1 MNLQNIGVIGAG
13 TMGNGIAQVC
23 ALAGFNVTL
32 LDISESALQ
41 KAVATVG
48 KNLDRQIAKENLTPE
63 QKLAALDKIRTS
75 TDYSSLRDVQL
86 VIEAATENLELKLR
100 VLQQIA
106 AQVGAECVIASNTS
120 SLSITQ
126 LAASVSQPERF
137 IGLHFFNPVPVMG
150 LIEVIR
156 GLQTSDATHA
166 LALDMATTLGKTAI
180 TAGNRPGFVVNRI
193 LVPMI
198 NEAILVFQEG
208 LASAEDIDAGMRL
221 GCNQPIGPLALADLI
236 GLDTLLAIM
245 KRSTKASTTAN
256 TARRHCSRKWSPPVT
271 WDAKRGAASMPMP
284 ERCSRFAEYR
294 DKVLELFASKGFG
307 QVGMRE
313 LATCLGLSPGSLYHH
328 YPSKQHLLLDLIEEF
343 YEELLATLGRIE
355 QKAPAKRDRLNSL
368 IRAHLN
374 LHREMPWHFRLVER
388 DSGCL
393 NEEQQARVRS
403 CASNT
408 SAAVAGDARRP
419 LALQRIRTSWQP
431 DTRLPHC
438 STAHPVG

>member
-23 ALAGFNVTL
+23 ATAGFNVTL

-48 KNLDRQIAKENLTPE
+48 KNLDRQVAKETLTPQ
-63 QKLAALDKIRTS
+63 QKQATLDRIRTS

-86 VIEAATENLELKLR
+86 VIEAATENLDLKLR

-106 AQVGAECVIASNTS
+106 AQVSDECVIASNTS

-156 GLQTSDATHA
+156 GLQTSDATHK

-198 NEAILVFQEG
+198 NEAVLVFQEG

-236 GLDTLLAIM
+236 GLDTLLSILEAFYDGFNDSKYRPAPLLKEM
-245 KRSTKASTTAN
+245 
-256 TARRHCSRKWSPPVT
+256 V
-271 WDAKRGAASMPMP
+271 AAG
-284 ERCSRFAEYR
+284 Y
-294 DKVLELFASKGFG
+294 
-307 QVGMRE
+307 
-313 LATCLGLSPGSLYHH
+313 
-328 YPSKQHLLLDLIEEF
+328 
-343 YEELLATLGRIE
+343 LGR
-355 QKAPAKRDRLNSL
+355 KTGRGFHAYA
-368 IRAHLN
+368 
-374 LHREMPWHFRLVER
+374 
-388 DSGCL
+388 
-393 NEEQQARVRS
+393 
-403 CASNT
+403 
-408 SAAVAGDARRP
+408 
-419 LALQRIRTSWQP
+419 
-431 DTRLPHC
+431 
-438 STAHPVG
+438 

>member
-32 LDISESALQ
+32 VDISEGALQ
-41 KAVATVG
+41 KALATVG
-48 KNLDRQIAKENLTPE
+48 KNLDRQVAKETLSAA
-63 QKLAALDKIRTS
+63 QKNAALDKIRTS
-75 TDYSSLRDVQL
+75 TDYSNLRDAQL

-126 LAASVSQPERF
+126 LAASVSQPDRF

-166 LALDMATTLGKTAI
+166 LALDMATRLGKTAI

-245 KRSTKASTTAN
+245 QAFHEGFNDSKYRPAPLLKEM
-256 TARRHCSRKWSPPVT
+256 V
-271 WDAKRGAASMPMP
+271 AAG
-284 ERCSRFAEYR
+284 Y
-294 DKVLELFASKGFG
+294 
-307 QVGMRE
+307 
-313 LATCLGLSPGSLYHH
+313 
-328 YPSKQHLLLDLIEEF
+328 
-343 YEELLATLGRIE
+343 LGR
-355 QKAPAKRDRLNSL
+355 KTGRGFHAYA
-368 IRAHLN
+368 
-374 LHREMPWHFRLVER
+374 
-388 DSGCL
+388 
-393 NEEQQARVRS
+393 
-403 CASNT
+403 
-408 SAAVAGDARRP
+408 
-419 LALQRIRTSWQP
+419 
-431 DTRLPHC
+431 
-438 STAHPVG
+438 